1 MVSAHAWNFLE
12 GARIV
17 LGTSEIFLEKKTE
30 MFRSCQNRFGC
41 FSLMKIT
48 DPELFRN
55 ASKIILVGT
64 GNVLRPTE
72 IFSDLTVAEKCFYE

>member
-1 MVSAHAWNFLE
+1 MVSAHAWKFLE

-17 LGTSEIFLEKKTE
+17 LGTSGIFPKKKPE
-30 MFRSCQNRFGC
+30 MFRSCRNRFGC
-41 FSLMKIT
+41 FSQMKIT
-48 DPELFRN
+48 NPELSRN

-72 IFSDLTVAEKCFYE
+72 IFLDLTVAEKCFHE

>member
-1 MVSAHAWNFLE
+1 MAHAWKFLE

-17 LGTSEIFLEKKTE
+17 LETSGIFSEEKME

-41 FSLMKIT
+41 FSQMKIT
-48 DPELFRN
+48 NPELFQN

-64 GNVLRPTE
+64 GNVLRPTK
-72 IFSDLTVAEKCFYE
+72 IFSD

>member
-1 MVSAHAWNFLE
+1 MVLAHTWKFLE

-17 LGTSEIFLEKKTE
+17 LGTSGIFPEKKPE
-30 MFRSCQNRFGC
+30 MFRSCRNRFGC

-48 DPELFRN
+48 NSELFRN

-72 IFSDLTVAEKCFYE
+72 IFSDLTIAKKYFRE